1 MLFTQIA
8 ELGYLHLIIDV
19 VTGWSVVIKG
29 GNTYLI
35 DDVVTG
41 W

>member
-1 MLFTQIA
+1 MLLTQIA
-8 ELGYLHLIIDV
+8 ELGYLYLIIDV